1 VATSVDAK
9 ISQISDYIVM
19 VIGEYA
25 LLHGISLQD
34 AFCILDGAGAITLLE
49 DMYEIEHTLPL
60 SSTLEGIDSLVDRMA
75 VK

>member
-1 VATSVDAK
+1 
-9 ISQISDYIVM
+9 
-19 VIGEYA
+19 
-25 LLHGISLQD
+25 LRD
-34 AFCILDGAGAITLLE
+34 AFRILDGAGAITLLE